1 MPLNT
6 GETGG
11 AVSSGTGGQVRY
23 AFEYNP
29 VLTGGQVLP
38 ENQPLVNRDIG
49 DGLNVCL
56 RVWNNTGK
64 VATLRVDGPSG
75 PFLGTDGTRDV
86 DIPVPADPSVP
97 ARTATANQ
105 LRTAT
110 GMQTRADITN
120 FTMSSP

>member
-11 AVSSGTGGQVRY
+11 AVSSGSGGQVRY
-23 AFEYNP
+23 AIEYNP

-56 RVWNNTGK
+56 RVWNSTGQ
-64 VATLRVDGPSG
+64 VATMRVDGPAG
-75 PFLGTDGTRDV
+75 PFLGSDGTRNV

-105 LRTAT
+105 LRVAV

-120 FTMSSP
+120 CTMAYL